1 MFYDIQKRILDF
13 LISFFALF
21 LLWPVM
27 LIIAVAIAADSKG
40 PAVFR
45 QERVTKDGRAFMM
58 HKFRSMVLDAE
69 DLLARDPVLLEQYK
83 SGSYKLKNDPR
94 ITRVGKL
101 IRKTSLD
108 ELPQLWDVLIGCMSI
123 VGPRAYRAVELQH
136 QQIVYSETK
145 PYVKDLLTVK
155 PGITGPWQ
163 IGGRSNIN
171 FDRRVK
177 IDAEYAR
184 RRSIF
189 YDLCIIIKTPQ
200 AVIQQEGAA

>member
-1 MFYDIQKRILDF
+1 
-13 LISFFALF
+13 
-21 LLWPVM
+21 
-27 LIIAVAIAADSKG
+27 
-40 PAVFR
+40 
-45 QERVTKDGRAFMM
+45 M

-69 DLLARDPVLLEQYK
+69 DLLARDPVLLEQYRT
-83 SGSYKLKNDPR
+83 GSYKLKNDPR

-108 ELPQLWDVLIGCMSI
+108 ELPQLWDVLIGYMSI
-123 VGPRAYRAVELQH
+123 VGPRAYRAVELQN
-136 QQIVYSETK
+136 QQIVYPETK
-145 PYVKDLLTVK
+145 PFVKDLLTVK

-171 FDRRVK
+171 FDKRVK

-184 RRSIF
+184 RRSIRF
-189 YDLCIIIKTPQ
+189 DLWIIIKTPL